1 MRRRS
6 SEETRAFELP
16 IAATLLVTFAFSD
29 SGNGPLLGWQIVPSE
44 GSVPLAK
51 KARVFWAVHVD
62 GRARDVCC
70 DTMLG
75 LIFIL
80 PVRHT
85 HSGRILYQKG
95 RRIAEGLMNELT
107 ARDRRRGVVLGQFIS
122 MPHMTEETQ
131 DILPYC

>member
-80 PVRHT
+80 QVRHT

-122 MPHMTEETQ
+122 MPHMTEEPQ
-131 DILPYC
+131 DILPY

>member
-6 SEETRAFELP
+6 SEETRAFALP
-16 IAATLLVTFAFSD
+16 IAATLLVAFAFSD

-70 DTMLG
+70 DTLG
-75 LIFIL
+75 
-80 PVRHT
+80 PMSRVQVRHT

-95 RRIAEGLMNELT
+95 GGVAEGLVNELT